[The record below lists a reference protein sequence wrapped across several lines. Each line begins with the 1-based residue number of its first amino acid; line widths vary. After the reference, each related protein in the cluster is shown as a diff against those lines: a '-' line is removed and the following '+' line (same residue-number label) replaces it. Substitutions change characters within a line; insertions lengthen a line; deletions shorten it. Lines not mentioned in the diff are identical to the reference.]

1 MSGEF
6 DHLLEPAGEFDNLL
20 PSETVEQKQPDNL
33 VTRIQKFGYSG
44 LSDADKKVF
53 DEQYKTSVKANQAKM
68 SLRQV
73 QAFADANKDAPD
85 QYIQNADN
93 ISVAPSLPS
102 VQNMENDPITDNRTA
117 FEKRGGDPIG
127 NMPSDM
133 YQAVRDALSVPA
145 GVVTGTWNRFV
156 GPKGNIGSERDIT
169 KDIDSAITQGAE
181 GQGAEGV
188 MADPLNLTM
197 VIPGLGEAV
206 MATKLGKI
214 AQKAGPVIGESLLR
228 GAAGAGE
235 GAGYGALSLLDDTK
249 HNTVG
254 KAIGHSAAF
263 GGGLGVGTGIFK
275 GLGKDWFPGLSS
287 QSNRAV
293 DPATKK
299 LVEQNLDQILG
310 SGVFPKS
317 KEGFYDLTDRER
329 DLLGKHY
336 TKAIKAVN
344 PSTSWEDV
352 VDDIRNN
359 IRSRPEFSL
368 LTEDVAMKG
377 AARTQFEN
385 PLLASQNKMPFM
397 RNIADIKE
405 KLKSGY
411 EKRLAKR
418 YAVTGPGMKML
429 DKDIESVIRSK
440 AIDNPELPIYTA
452 DELGW
457 IRTAKTNPETYKDPI
472 AENALAKKDLGRT
485 WRDVV
490 NAELESDPRYAA
502 HVTDKVKKDY
512 RLWSAL
518 EDVLDAP
525 GRLGLTDR
533 LPGGLSLSP
542 YLKSSLAYKLGQGL
556 VIPQKLRFGTRDSD

>member
-1 MSGEF
+1 
-6 DHLLEPAGEFDNLL
+6 
-20 PSETVEQKQPDNL
+20 
-33 VTRIQKFGYSG
+33 
-44 LSDADKKVF
+44 
-53 DEQYKTSVKANQAKM
+53 M

-93 ISVAPSLPS
+93 LSVAPSLPS

-133 YQAVRDALSVPA
+133 YQAVREALSVPA

-181 GQGAEGV
+181 GRGV
-188 MADPLNLTM
+188 AGLLADPLNATALL
-197 VIPGLGEAV
+197 PGVGEYL
-206 MATKLGKI
+206 MATKLGKM
-214 AQKAGPVIGESLLR
+214 AQKAGPVIGETLVR
-228 GAAGAGE
+228 AGAGAGE

-249 HNTVG
+249 DNTAG

-263 GGGLGVGTGIFK
+263 GGGFGLGTGMLK
-275 GLGKDWFPGLSS
+275 GFGKDWFPGLSS

-293 DPATKK
+293 DPATKE

-310 SGVFPKS
+310 TGVFPKS

-329 DLLGKHY
+329 DLLGRHY
-336 TKAIKAVN
+336 TEAVRSVNPDKSWEEFNNDIRTNIREIPEFTPFDEKAVLIK
-344 PSTSWEDV
+344 S
-352 VDDIRNN
+352 
-359 IRSRPEFSL
+359 
-368 LTEDVAMKG
+368 AQK
-377 AARTQFEN
+377 QFRD
-385 PLLASQNKMPFM
+385 PLLASQKDYPFM
-397 RNIADIKE
+397 RTIEDIKE
-405 KLKSGY
+405 KLQSGY

-418 YAVTGPGMKML
+418 YAVTDAGMKML
-429 DKDIESVIRSK
+429 DKDIQSVIRSK

-452 DELGW
+452 EELGR

-542 YLKSSLAYKLGQGL
+542 YVKSSLAYKLGQGL
-556 VIPQKLRFGTRDSD
+556 TIPQKLRFGTRDTD